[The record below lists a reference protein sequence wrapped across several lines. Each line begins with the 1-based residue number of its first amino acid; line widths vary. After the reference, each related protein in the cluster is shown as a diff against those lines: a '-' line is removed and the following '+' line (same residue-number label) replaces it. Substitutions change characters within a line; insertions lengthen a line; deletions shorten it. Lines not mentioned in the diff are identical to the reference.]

1 MAFNLRPLRDYS
13 EHEVVNFFTFSGAA
27 ESASVVLTKGA
38 VVAVEGAGFQPL
50 STGNLGTPIE
60 SLGSIGA
67 SYNNTVSDRY
77 GSVAKVRLATSGDQ
91 PLGLTLMDIR
101 ELDENGEKLAFN
113 PRKAAEMNV
122 VVSGQTVPVLS
133 RGVVL
138 YSGVNATAGH
148 VAYLANGAAGNITA
162 SATLPAG
169 ATKIGTFLG
178 TSVNGIAPLKIQL

>member
-1 MAFNLRPLRDYS
+1 MAFNLRPFRDYS
-13 EHEVVNFFTFSGAA
+13 EHEVVNVFTFSGAS
-27 ESASVVLTKGA
+27 ESAAVVLTKGA
-38 VVAVEGAGFQPL
+38 VVAVEGAGFQPF
-50 STGNLGTPIE
+50 STGTLGTPIE
-60 SLGSIGA
+60 SLGSVGN
-67 SYNNTVSDRY
+67 SYTNTVSDRY

-101 ELDENGEKLAFN
+101 ELDENGERLGFN

-122 VVSGQTVPVLS
+122 VISGQSVPVLT

-138 YSGVNATAGH
+138 YSGVSATAGH
-148 VAYLANGAAGNITA
+148 VAYLANNAAGSLTA

-169 ATKIGTFLG
+169 AIKVGVFLG